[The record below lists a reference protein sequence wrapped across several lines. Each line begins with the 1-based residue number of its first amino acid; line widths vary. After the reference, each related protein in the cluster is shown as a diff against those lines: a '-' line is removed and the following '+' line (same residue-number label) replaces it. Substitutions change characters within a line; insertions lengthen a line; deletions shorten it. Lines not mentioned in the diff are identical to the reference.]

1 MAPLAQVTK
10 INMPSLLASPFH
22 ANYIL
27 AALPDADLEALVPH
41 LKPCLL
47 HQEQTLCEKDDLVE
61 TLYFPKTGI
70 ISLIVGSQSGAE
82 VEVGI
87 IGREGALGGLEVLG
101 EDLMLT
107 RAIVQIAGSGWK
119 VSATVLREQCAGSR
133 ALQTAILRS
142 SHALMQQTAQ
152 CVLCNRL
159 HSVEQRLARWLL
171 MSQDRMHTNRLEL
184 THEFI
189 SNMLAVRRAGVT
201 TAAGILRE
209 AGLIEY
215 SRGLVTITDRAGLEK
230 YSCECYAVIR
240 AKFDAMAPRDMT
252 FHDGANQADS
262 A

>member
-1 MAPLAQVTK
+1 
-10 INMPSLLASPFH
+10 MPSSASASPFH

-27 AALPDADLEALVPH
+27 AALPDAALELLAPH

-47 HQEQTLCEKDDLVE
+47 HQGQKVCEKDDLVE

-70 ISLIVGSQSGAE
+70 ISLVITSQSGAD

-119 VSATVLREQCAGSR
+119 ISAEVLREQCAQNR

-142 SHALMQQTAQ
+142 SHALLQQTAQ
-152 CVLCNRL
+152 CILCNRL

-171 MSQDRMHTNRLEL
+171 MSQDRMHTNMLEL
-184 THEFI
+184 THQFI
-189 SNMLAVRRAGVT
+189 ANMLGVRRAGVT
-201 TAAGILRE
+201 ATAGVLRE

-215 SRGLVTITDRAGLEK
+215 SRGLVTITDRAGLETL
-230 YSCECYAVIR
+230 SCECYAVIR
-240 AKFDAMAPRDMT
+240 AKFDAMAPRGELLD
-252 FHDGANQADS
+252 DANEAVS